1 MHPFPMAQNFLN
13 FMQFS
18 WKFYSKI
25 IGLCPLLMENPG
37 FAPVSYSISP
47 TRLFPVGI
55 TEL

>member
-25 IGLCPLLMENPG
+25 IGLCPLLIENPG